1 MKKEAV
7 KDIMFGGVSELI
19 KNKNF
24 YYFSSIGPQYCHW
37 TEEGKMELQA
47 YMDFMAYTVL
57 QAETADLDRR
67 AKEMVIGALKNDI

>member
-24 YYFSSIGPQYCHW
+24 YYFSSISPQYCHW
-37 TEEGKMELQA
+37 TEEGKTELQA

-67 AKEMVIGALKNDI
+67 AKEMVIGALKHDV

>member
-57 QAETADLDRR
+57 QAETTDLDRR

>member
-67 AKEMVIGALKNDI
+67 AKEMVIGVLKNDI

>member
-67 AKEMVIGALKNDI
+67 AKEMVIGALKNDS